1 MKLQEKGGLD
11 DGKLCL
17 LDLLG
22 LEVGDGPRVLPMDKS
37 ALRKLLPKPIVT

>member
-11 DGKLCL
+11 DGKFCL

-22 LEVGDGPRVLPMDKS
+22 LELGDGPRVLPMDKS